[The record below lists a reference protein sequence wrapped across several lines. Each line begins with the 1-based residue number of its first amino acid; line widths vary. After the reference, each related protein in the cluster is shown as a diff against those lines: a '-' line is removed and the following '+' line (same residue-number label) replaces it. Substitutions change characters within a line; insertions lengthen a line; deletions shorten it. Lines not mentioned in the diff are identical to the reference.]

1 MAKRQK
7 RFFEA
12 LVFGQR
18 ADGRIRYDFPQQ
30 LEARGYKRLEL
41 SDVEFFAICGH
52 HDEILKAVRRAVRNL
67 DSTILNAIDAGENEG
82 AEVFRILKKW
92 ARRMHRHLRGMLI
105 R

>member
-1 MAKRQK
+1 MAKQQ
-7 RFFEA
+7 RFFNA

-18 ADGRIRYDFPQQ
+18 ADGRIRYDLPQQ

-52 HDEILKAVRRAVRNL
+52 HVEILKAIRRSIRSL
-67 DSTILNAIDAGENEG
+67 DSTILGAIDAGDND
-82 AEVFRILKKW
+82 AATAFRILKKW
-92 ARRMHRHLRGMLI
+92 ARRTHRHLRGLLV